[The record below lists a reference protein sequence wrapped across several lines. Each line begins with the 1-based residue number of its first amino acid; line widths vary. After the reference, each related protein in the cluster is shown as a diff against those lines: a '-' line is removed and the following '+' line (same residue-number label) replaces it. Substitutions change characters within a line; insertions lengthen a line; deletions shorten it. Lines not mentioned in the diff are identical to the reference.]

1 MTFYSKL
8 NSTLPSGHAF
18 KEHFKNI
25 LQIFSIFKFQL
36 EFRICSVY
44 FVLFNINLQDFF
56 RTGVTLRAVFSTVS
70 VFLSY
75 R

>member
-36 EFRICSVY
+36 ELRICSVS
-44 FVLFNINLQDFF
+44 FVLFDINLQDFF
-56 RTGVTLRAVFSTVS
+56 SGLGSR
-70 VFLSY
+70 
-75 R
+75 